1 MTGTVS
7 MTRIML
13 VEDEGAIRELLFEVL
28 AGDGFEIGEAGNC
41 DAAFLL
47 LERADPQ
54 LLLTDINM
62 PGRLDGIALATLAR
76 ATHPSL
82 PIVFITGNPDSA
94 NRARKLGKPSA
105 VVDKP
110 FKLRDLM
117 TTVRRLVDA

>member
-1 MTGTVS
+1 MTGTVP

-13 VEDEGAIRELLFEVL
+13 VEDEGAIRELLLEVL
-28 AGDGFEIGEAGNC
+28 VGDGFEIVEAGTC

-47 LERADPQ
+47 LERDLQ

-62 PGRLDGIALATLAR
+62 PGRLDGIELATLAR

-82 PIVFITGNPDSA
+82 PVVFITGNPDSA
-94 NRARKLGKPSA
+94 NRARKLCNPSA

-110 FKLRDLM
+110 FKLCDIL
-117 TTVRRLVDA
+117 TTVRRLVDS